1 MHFSMLKND
10 DVFSCFSLAYV
21 SKQSGNKSGEM
32 HETSWDVIYLQ
43 KQRPKE
49 RTLEVSDLTDVLRP
63 NVHRSPVLLS
73 VMNGAWSMPAISLLK
88 GIGTHCSSAYSLK
101 SKRGG
106 FDLLMAKQ
114 CMAAWSRLCF
124 WKHTSF
130 VDVLNKRAYQ
140 GLLNSYRECCFC
152 YCCSF
157 FSVYIFNKKY
167 QKVPILHSRMYSH
180 WRVQNEGQPTA
191 LKGWCWKPAAWRHE
205 FNPGIPGDSISVLSS
220 RLRKKLPIILDLQGP
235 MPWGGGGKE
244 AWQSIHGKS
253 LKKGKSPLS
262 DGFFA
267 VANKAQKQ
275 ATKKAIKGAEVEQDV
290 SGVKSMLDVLLTIIL
305 QFMKI
310 NRGMRSTVA
319 IVGVSPNFMS
329 FFWCEFAKGK
339 KHFKSWQLFLA

>member
-10 DVFSCFSLAYV
+10 DVVSCFSLAYV

-106 FDLLMAKQ
+106 FDLLMANQ
-114 CMAAWSRLCF
+114 CMTEWSRLCF

-130 VDVLNKRAYQ
+130 RWCSQQKDLPRAFEFIPGMLVL
-140 GLLNSYRECCFC
+140 LLLLF
-152 YCCSF
+152 F
-157 FSVYIFNKKY
+157 FSVYIFNNI
-167 QKVPILHSRMYSH
+167 PILHSRLYSH

-191 LKGWCWKPAAWRHE
+191 LKGCR
-205 FNPGIPGDSISVLSS
+205 
-220 RLRKKLPIILDLQGP
+220 R
-235 MPWGGGGKE
+235 
-244 AWQSIHGKS
+244 
-253 LKKGKSPLS
+253 
-262 DGFFA
+262 
-267 VANKAQKQ
+267 
-275 ATKKAIKGAEVEQDV
+275 
-290 SGVKSMLDVLLTIIL
+290 
-305 QFMKI
+305 
-310 NRGMRSTVA
+310 
-319 IVGVSPNFMS
+319 
-329 FFWCEFAKGK
+329 
-339 KHFKSWQLFLA
+339 